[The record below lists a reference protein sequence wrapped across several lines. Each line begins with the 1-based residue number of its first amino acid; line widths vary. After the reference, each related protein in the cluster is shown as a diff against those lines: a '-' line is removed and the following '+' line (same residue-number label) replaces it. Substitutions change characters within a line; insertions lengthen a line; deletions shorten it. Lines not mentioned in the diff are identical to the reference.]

1 MMPKQNVAAA
11 DSLTGRSTYRFG
23 DVVRTTTHDERE
35 AHRKSLASRREP

>member
-35 AHRKSLASRREP
+35 MRTKRGRE